1 MPTDDMASRTGV
13 TSVSITLTR
22 DRERS
27 SRISR
32 SSPSWRI
39 RSSMPLC
46 VRSSVVM
53 RRSLETQAP
62 AVRIMEG
69 SRRGPT
75 TTMPTK
81 MSTTI
86 SPKLK
91 PNTGAS

>member
-1 MPTDDMASRTGV
+1 MVPASMTGF

-22 DRERS
+22 ESARS
-27 SRISR
+27 SRSSR

-53 RRSLETQAP
+53 RRSLAIQLP
-62 AVRIMEG
+62 ADRIIAG
-69 SRRGPT
+69 NRRGPT
-75 TTMPTK
+75 TMMPT
-81 MSTTI
+81 MTSTIT